1 MAPLTLPNRKKTT
14 RRRVLL
20 VITPVEEESA
30 TRMLKGIAHY
40 QRQHQ
45 HWETLWDYEA
55 LSRFDATWFTDGR
68 WDGVISRHT
77 NEMQVEQCRRLG
89 IPLVDVN
96 DCSPYPGVPNILLDN
111 RSVGGVGARHFL
123 DRGFTSLG
131 FCGFGNELWAR
142 ERRDGFLA
150 EVTAAGQKCSLFDTP
165 YKGNPTPDWQAHET
179 QELIQWL
186 RDLPKPAAVMA
197 CNDLRALLVMQ
208 AADAAGLKIPDDVA
222 ILGANDDEVR
232 CELAHPPLSSV
243 ATGHFQSGYLA
254 AEVLSLLMD
263 DQNIDARTLTVT
275 ATEVSARLSTDILAI
290 SDKRIAQAVRFIHQN
305 ACSGITVEAVTKHAG
320 MSRTQLEQRFR
331 QFFGRSPQAEI
342 RKVVLARIR
351 QLLIETD
358 LPLKAIA
365 ELTGF
370 AHTEYLS
377 VFFKR
382 EMGESPGRF
391 RKRPHG

>member
-1 MAPLTLPNRKKTT
+1 MAQPIALNRKKPT

-20 VITPVEEESA
+20 VITPIEEESA
-30 TRMLKGIAHY
+30 TRMLKGIAHF
-40 QRQHQ
+40 QRLHQ
-45 HWETLWDYEA
+45 PWETLWDYEA
-55 LSRFDATWFTDGR
+55 LSLKDPGWFTEGR

-77 NEMQVEQCRRLG
+77 NEFQVQECRRLG

-96 DCSPYPGVPNILLDN
+96 DCTPFPGVPNIRLDN
-111 RSVGGVGARHFL
+111 RSVGSVGARHFL
-123 DRGFTSLG
+123 DRGFTALG

-142 ERRDGFLA
+142 ERRDGFVE
-150 EVTAAGQKCSLFDTP
+150 EVAAAGQSCSIFDTP
-165 YKGNPTPDWQAHET
+165 YKGNPTPEWQAHET

-208 AADAAGLKIPDDVA
+208 AADAAGLKIPDDIAV
-222 ILGANDDEVR
+222 LGANDDEVR

-254 AEVLSLLMD
+254 AETLMHLMD
-263 DQNIDARTLTVT
+263 DQGLEGQQLSIT
-275 ATEVSARLSTDILAI
+275 ATEVVPRPSTDILAI
-290 SDKRIAQAVRFIHQN
+290 SDKRVVQAVRFIHQN
-305 ACSGITVEAVTKHAG
+305 ACNGVTVEAVTRHAG

-331 QFFGRSPQAEI
+331 HFFGRSPQAEI

-351 QLLIETD
+351 QLLVDTD